1 MDRIRSAAFALLL
14 VAGALGAASVFGTPH
29 LRIKYNT
36 WECWYFGLNGW
47 ELDGIGASCP
57 LIKVFPWR

>member
-1 MDRIRSAAFALLL
+1 MNGFHKAAVACL
-14 VAGALGAASVFGTPH
+14 VGAIAFGTVSVFGSPH

-47 ELDGIGASCP
+47 ELDGIGATCP
-57 LIKVFPWR
+57 IVRVFPRR